1 MILRF
6 SRSNR
11 KAYNL
16 VVCFWIFSGALILFL
31 TYTIIPDETRV
42 QEDIKETLNR
52 RKLEDSGVTGGDAES
67 RSDSGRDVFNPI
79 RAQTKSQMKNQDAEG
94 MC

>member
-1 MILRF
+1 
-6 SRSNR
+6 
-11 KAYNL
+11 

-42 QEDIKETLNR
+42 QEVIKETLNR
-52 RKLEDSGVTGGDAES
+52 RKLEESGTAGSAADQKSHSA
-67 RSDSGRDVFNPI
+67 RDVFNPI
-79 RAQTKSQMKNQDAEG
+79 RTQTKNEMKNQDAER